1 MATPVPS
8 RVCPTRV
15 DHSPALFAHLVG
27 AGDCQKRQRS
37 LYHKC
42 FTCAYN
48 NDYVSLNGL
57 PASPGAGP
65 RVPVKPIEPV
75 VEEPV
80 PIVQLPGAHGQA
92 G

>member
-15 DHSPALFAHLVG
+15 DHTPALFAHIVS
-27 AGDCQKRQRS
+27 AGHCQKRQRS

-48 NDYVSLNGL
+48 NDHVSLNGL
-57 PASPGAGP
+57 PPTPGMGP
-65 RVPVKPIEPV
+65 RVPAQPAVAEPAPV
-75 VEEPV
+75 VPQV
-80 PIVQLPGAHGQA
+80 GAQGQA
-92 G
+92 S